1 MFKLCIEWD
10 FGQDNIVFTSKEK
23 AIQWFNGLKQE
34 NFEFEDGN
42 DFLTYQ
48 TLENE
53 GLASTQELTV
63 I

>member
-10 FGQDNIVFTSKEK
+10 FGQDNIVFTSKER

-53 GLASTQELTV
+53 GLALTQELTV